1 VIFVASKR
9 GFVVPAPG
17 FVANQFPLNGGHG
30 PITPVNYRRD
40 PVERKLLAINVLC
53 VLAATLLAHVATSE
67 PPAPDRVGFPKD
79 YRTQYKVLGVKLRD
93 EAPEVL
99 TAYGNE
105 QAASVASRAQ
115 LPFPEGSVI
124 LMEFSYA
131 LRDANNQIQRDA
143 NGVVQKGAVEHVDV
157 MKRGKGFG
165 EMYGEN
171 RSGEWEYAGYKL
183 DGSYVTSPAAS
194 THCAG
199 CHRKA
204 GPENDFVYRM
214 RPPAPAGKM

>member
-1 VIFVASKR
+1 M
-9 GFVVPAPG
+9 
-17 FVANQFPLNGGHG
+17 
-30 PITPVNYRRD
+30 
-40 PVERKLLAINVLC
+40 ERKLLAINVLA
-53 VLAATLLAHVATSE
+53 VLAAALLAHVASSD
-67 PPAPDRVGFPKD
+67 PPAADRVGFPKN
-79 YRTQYKVLGVKLRD
+79 YQTQFKVLGVRVRD

-99 TAYGNE
+99 TAYGNTR
-105 QAASVASRAQ
+105 AASVSSRTQ

-131 LRDANNQIQRDA
+131 LRDANNQIVRDA
-143 NGVVQKGAVEHVDV
+143 NGIVQKGAVEHVDV

-165 EMYGEN
+165 EKYGDN

-183 DGSYVTSPAAS
+183 DGTYATTPEQSVQ
-194 THCAG
+194 CAG

-214 RPPAPAGKM
+214 RPLAP